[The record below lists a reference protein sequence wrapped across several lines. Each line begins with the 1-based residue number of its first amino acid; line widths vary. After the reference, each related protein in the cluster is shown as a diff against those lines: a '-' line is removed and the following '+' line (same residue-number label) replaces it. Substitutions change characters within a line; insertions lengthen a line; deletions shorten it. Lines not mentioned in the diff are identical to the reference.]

1 MSISRATLADVHQIN
16 ILVNEAYR
24 GDTSRQGW
32 TTEANLLDGLRID
45 ESTLSGYLDDPN
57 VVILKNTNEHK
68 QITGCVYLELR
79 TPKLYLGMFSVSPL
93 LQAKGIG
100 RNLLLAA
107 EEYTQKLNLE
117 CITMT
122 VISTRY
128 ELINWY
134 ERRGYKVTG
143 KTLPFHVDKKFG
155 IPKQHLSLIA
165 MEKEMSKIASDL
177 HTTS

>member
-1 MSISRATLADVHQIN
+1 MPILPATLTDVPHLN

-24 GDTSRQGW
+24 GETSRQGW

-45 ESTLSGYLDDPN
+45 EGTLSGYLHDPN
-57 VVILKNTNEHK
+57 VVILKNTNEEE

-79 TPKLYLGMFSVSPL
+79 PPKLYLGMFSVLPL
-93 LQAKGIG
+93 LQGKGIG

-107 EEYTQKLNLE
+107 EAYAQKLNVK

-122 VISTRY
+122 VISTRH

-143 KTLPFHVDKKFG
+143 ETLPFHVDKKFG
-155 IPKQHLSLIA
+155 IPKQLLSLIV
-165 MEKEMSKIASDL
+165 MEKETYNYVPLK
-177 HTTS
+177 

>member
-1 MSISRATLADVHQIN
+1 MPVSPATLTDVQQLN

-24 GDTSRQGW
+24 GDTSRHGW

-45 ESTLSGYLDDPN
+45 ESTLSSYFLDPN
-57 VVILKNTNEHK
+57 VVILKNTNEQQ

-93 LQAKGIG
+93 LQGKGIG
-100 RNLLLAA
+100 RRLLLAA
-107 EEYTQKLNLE
+107 ENHAREFKFD
-117 CITMT
+117 CVTMT

-143 KTLPFHVDKKFG
+143 ETLPFHAEKKFG
-155 IPKQHLSLIA
+155 IPKQQLSLMV
-165 MEKEMSKIASDL
+165 MEKEIV
-177 HTTS
+177 